1 MTLNFAQAVLT
12 DRLEA
17 LTRALDA
24 DSSAGKINIY
34 SGPRPAA
41 GAAVTTQT
49 LLASVSFQK
58 PSSGGV
64 SNNVLTLLYVGGAV
78 LAVGTGVAVWARF
91 TSGSGA
97 YVADMDVSLVQNPDG
112 TPGTGEV
119 QLDATQVYA
128 GGSVTVVGV
137 ASLTEQ

>member
-1 MTLNFAQAVLT
+1 MTLYFSQAVLT

-24 DSSAGKINIY
+24 GTSAAKINIY
-34 SGPRPAA
+34 SGPRPAP
-41 GAAVTTQT
+41 GASITSQT
-49 LLASVSFQK
+49 LLASVAFQK

-64 SNNVLTLLYVGGAV
+64 VNNVLTLKYVAGAV

-91 TSGSGA
+91 VSGA
-97 YVADMDVSLVQNPDG
+97 NTYVADMDVSPAVNEDG
-112 TPGTGEV
+112 SPGTGEV
-119 QLDATQVYA
+119 QLDNTQIYA
-128 GGSVTVVGV
+128 GGSVTIVGV